1 MGDISLPKCHKL
13 GGNKFVIN
21 LYGLVKFAKIGVCL
35 TPYYSE
41 YESTPLKQQK
51 TRAGLWCSQNGI

>member
-13 GGNKFVIN
+13 GGGVVIN

-41 YESTPLKQQK
+41 HESTPLKQQK
-51 TRAGLWCSQNGI
+51 TRAGLWYSQNGM

>member
-13 GGNKFVIN
+13 RGGVVIN

-35 TPYYSE
+35 TPYYSDMRV
-41 YESTPLKQQK
+41 PP
-51 TRAGLWCSQNGI
+51 